1 MAQAINSGASVKLD
15 ALMINKRQIMK
26 HLKTVAVVAMAVALS
41 ACNQGNGSDSR
52 TSENSATPKAAAKPI
67 QVYSSRKEHLIKPL
81 FDRYTAATGIEINY
95 ITDKEAPLIARLEAE
110 GASTP
115 ADMFITVDVG
125 NLWLA
130 AQKDLFQSIESP
142 ALEASVPAS
151 MRDQQN
157 RWFGLSKRART
168 MVYNT
173 NTVDVSSLSTY
184 EALAGEQWANKLCL
198 RTSKKVYNQS
208 LVGSMIAADGVEQ
221 AEQTVK
227 GWVANLAVP
236 PFSNDT
242 KAIEAVAQGIC
253 DVTIVNTYYFGRLIE
268 TKPNLPVAIFW
279 PNQQDRG
286 VHVNLSGAGVTKH
299 AKNPG
304 GAQALIEWL
313 ASPEA
318 QVDFAGLN
326 KEYPVNP
333 AVSPVALVASWG
345 TFKEDDAN
353 LLSAGANQVESVQL
367 MDRAQYK

>member
-1 MAQAINSGASVKLD
+1 MKLIKTIAVTAVAA
-15 ALMINKRQIMK
+15 ALAACSKAPESND
-26 HLKTVAVVAMAVALS
+26 VAV
-41 ACNQGNGSDSR
+41 
-52 TSENSATPKAAAKPI
+52 TPETLDIKPI

-81 FDRYTAATGIEINY
+81 FDRYTEKTGVPITY
-95 ITDKEAPLIARLEAE
+95 ITDKEAPLIARLQAE
-110 GASTP
+110 GEATP

-130 AQKDLFQSIESP
+130 ASKDLFRSIDSDS
-142 ALEASVPAS
+142 LKQSVPAS
-151 MRDQQN
+151 MRDEQN

-168 MVYNT
+168 IVYNT
-173 NTVDVSSLSTY
+173 DMVDPATLSTY
-184 EALAGEQWANKLCL
+184 ESLADSKYQGKLCL

-208 LVGSMIAADGVEQ
+208 LVGSMIAADGVE
-221 AEQTVK
+221 ATEATVK
-227 GWVANLAVP
+227 GWVNNLAVP

-242 KAIEAVAQGIC
+242 KALEAVASGVC
-253 DVTIVNTYYFGRLIE
+253 DMTIVNTYYFGRLIAD
-268 TKPNLPVAIFW
+268 KPELPLAIFW
-279 PNQQDRG
+279 PNQDDRG
-286 VHVNLSGAGVTKH
+286 VHVNLSGAGVTKY
-299 AKNPG
+299 AKNPE

-333 AVSPVALVASWG
+333 QVKPVDLVASWG
-345 TFKEDDAN
+345 EFKEDDAN